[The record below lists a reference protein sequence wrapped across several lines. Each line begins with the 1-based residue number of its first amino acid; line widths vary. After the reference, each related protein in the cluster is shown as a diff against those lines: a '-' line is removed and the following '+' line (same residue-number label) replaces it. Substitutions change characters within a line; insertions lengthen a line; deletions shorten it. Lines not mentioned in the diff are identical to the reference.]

1 MRKKISKKKRRQ
13 KKIKV
18 ISIVS
23 LILIMIVGYFTYSLM
38 SKEDS
43 YRSRFD
49 GIVSSRQIESLGKEL
64 NIHEINYKW
73 GDGLSKGNKPK
84 KLVIH
89 HLATTNPES
98 PQDIHKMHLDRGWS
112 GIGYH
117 FYIRKDGTIYRGRPE
132 NVIGAHARGGNYNT
146 LGICIEGDF
155 EKNGLNE
162 VQKNSLIN
170 LGTYLSLKYPIK
182 DIIPHRDVTDTLCPG
197 KLFPMESVKS
207 SIIEK
212 IKSY

>member
-1 MRKKISKKKRRQ
+1 MGEKIYGKRKNKKIRN
-13 KKIKV
+13 IFL
-18 ISIVS
+18 ISF
-23 LILIMIVGYFTYSLM
+23 ILLTMLGYFVYSSF
-38 SKEDS
+38 SKEES
-43 YRSRFD
+43 YREMFD
-49 GIVSSRQIESLGKEL
+49 SKVSKSQLETFEKEL
-64 NIHEINYKW
+64 DIHEVDYKW
-73 GDGLSKGNKPK
+73 GEGLKEGNHPK

-89 HLATTNPES
+89 HSATNRPES
-98 PQDIHKMHLDRGWS
+98 PEEIHKMHLNRGWS

-132 NVIGAHARGGNYNT
+132 NVIGSHAKGGNYNT
-146 LGICIEGDF
+146 LGICVEGNF

-162 VQKNSLIN
+162 AQKNSLIK
-170 LGTYLSLKYPIK
+170 LSTYLSLKYPIK

-197 KLFPMESVKS
+197 SLFPLESIKS